1 MLTHAPITA
10 RGWIKSDQ
18 MQSQANATQRGSKIL
33 VHFITVSV
41 SHFDLIA
48 ILKKKGVRW
57 SHFSPLHT
65 NISQSRLYIFLR

>member
-48 ILKKKGVRW
+48 ILKRKGLDRHI
-57 SHFSPLHT
+57 SHRCIQ
-65 NISQSRLYIFLR
+65 ISLNLDYIFF